1 MSKCWE
7 RQEELNVVL
16 TPCGSVPGYSL
27 ALVVSARVS
36 TDLTFSVCAAL
47 VLMNSCH
54 CIILRL
60 ALRGCWDLI
69 SCCTLICTLSSNTSA
84 WFGYLFFFV
93 WFYFPASANL
103 AFFQRENWQESWTK
117 PPKLRLFS
125 FLFVCIGSHFAPQH
139 LNCFCTVDKGK
150 MTSTLVSKQNIL
162 NIPLWFFFN
171 VILFLYT

>member
-84 WFGYLFFFV
+84 WFGYLFIFFCLVLFPRLCKFGLFPKGKLTRKLDKASKVEIVFFFV
-93 WFYFPASANL
+93 CLYRF
-103 AFFQRENWQESWTK
+103 
-117 PPKLRLFS
+117 
-125 FLFVCIGSHFAPQH
+125 
-139 LNCFCTVDKGK
+139 
-150 MTSTLVSKQNIL
+150 TLCSPTL
-162 NIPLWFFFN
+162 E
-171 VILFLYT
+171 LFLYCWQRKNDLYSSK